1 MLYACAHF
9 RTPSTHSISQ
19 RRRTEHNSNGA
30 TKPGRVIRPSVTNP
44 TASAIRKPIIPHF
57 TNPFI
62 IEQRRFYY
70 KKKNEK
76 SGMDARRAHT
86 QDLVGAERR
95 RRRAPW
101 RAGGCRR
108 RCPRISS
115 AVLVLG
121 ELLPLPARLP
131 VLAAG
136 TSFSES
142 SRAQRARTRA
152 YTHACMDLRARNA
165 RTCRTGHVVSQLAC
179 SPGLCCAMRRV
190 AAPLP
195 CSITVTDCAV
205 CLDSPNCA
213 CISCDTHEFNM
224 CLFSTLSHSG
234 RRSVTRHQTSPA
246 KSIRVTRADAS
257 RWGTQR

>member
-1 MLYACAHF
+1 
-9 RTPSTHSISQ
+9 
-19 RRRTEHNSNGA
+19 
-30 TKPGRVIRPSVTNP
+30 
-44 TASAIRKPIIPHF
+44 
-57 TNPFI
+57 
-62 IEQRRFYY
+62 
-70 KKKNEK
+70 
-76 SGMDARRAHT
+76 MDARRAHT

-152 YTHACMDLRARNA
+152 YTHACMDLRARGA
-165 RTCRTGHVVSQLAC
+165 RTCRTGFVSRHAC

-190 AAPLP
+190 AAPLLP
-195 CSITVTDCAV
+195 GHRAMLCNASSRCATALLYHRDLLRRLLASPIALASLVTPTSSTYASFSLCA
-205 CLDSPNCA
+205 
-213 CISCDTHEFNM
+213 
-224 CLFSTLSHSG
+224 

-246 KSIRVTRADAS
+246 KSTRVTLADAL
-257 RWGTQR
+257 R